1 MIHQLNETDMRKL
14 VQAQYLKKGDR
25 LANIPNAVV
34 THAPSVGIKTPS
46 GKVELG
52 VNGYL
57 KVWNKRTE
65 IAILIEESI

>member
-1 MIHQLNETDMRKL
+1 MRKL
-14 VQAQYLKKGDR
+14 VQAQYLKKGDI

-34 THAPSVGIKTPS
+34 THSPSVGIKTPR

-57 KVWNKRTE
+57 KVWNKTTE
-65 IAILIEESI
+65 IAIIAE